1 MASISNIYLDLMV
14 NHSVFDAFLN
24 SPLCVLIRQEMAS
37 ASVGSFYLDLM
48 ENRSDPRVHQWRFMG
63 SPGPT
68 LYIIAAYLALVLLV
82 LPAYMRNRKPF
93 DLTKIIRVY
102 NISQVLACCALIY
115 MFLSAG
121 WLQGDYSFGC
131 QPIDYSNNQKAVQL
145 VTAFWWIYILKQVE
159 LVETI
164 FFVLRKKFNQVSALH
179 IYHHASSL
187 FIAYIGCKFIGGG
200 MFAIPVM
207 MNLFIHVM
215 MYTYYYLSS
224 LGPQWQKKLAVW
236 KPKLTIAQMVNP
248 RVQHWTLM
256 ASPLPTLMIAA
267 LYLLTVLV
275 VLPIYMKNRKPYKL
289 TTIIRYYN
297 IFQILSCIYIIYVIS
312 TAGWLQGEL
321 SLGCQPVD
329 YSNTPTA
336 LQMASGFYYIY
347 LLKMVEL
354 IETVFFCLRKKFN
367 QVTGLHIYHHAS
379 TFCLTYIGC
388 RFVAGGMASVPL
400 VVNSFIHILMYAYYY
415 MSSFG
420 PSWQKK
426 LAPWKPKLTMLQMV
440 QFTLL
445 IIHALTSLTPNC
457 QVPRTLL
464 MIYIPNVVVIFKMFY
479 DFYQKSYSTKQQ
491 DKVTRKAK
499 NNHKKSSAKAA

>member
-1 MASISNIYLDLMV
+1 
-14 NHSVFDAFLN
+14 
-24 SPLCVLIRQEMAS
+24 MAS

-236 KPKLTIAQMVNP
+236 KPKLTIAQMI
-248 RVQHWTLM
+248 REFSTGTLM

-491 DKVTRKAK
+491 GNVTRKAK